1 MRQHQESKNMSPQEV
16 RETLSGLHFSA
27 NLSQTTATKLADLLK
42 ITEFPAGA
50 VIFEE
55 GSDHPWL
62 YVVVAGEVALEMCI
76 PARGCTRILTVGPG
90 DLLAWS
96 PLLSQ
101 GKMTATAIALTPTRL
116 FAASSQGVRDV
127 CEADHRFGYELMCE
141 MAKALAKRLVATRL
155 QLLDLYE
162 VSDRRGAAGVALR

>member
-1 MRQHQESKNMSPQEV
+1 MSPQEV

-27 NLSQTTATKLADLLK
+27 KLSQATATKLAELLK

-62 YVVVAGEVALEMCI
+62 YIVVAGEVALEMCI
-76 PARGCTRILTVGPG
+76 PARSCTRILTVGPG

-96 PLLSQ
+96 PVLVH

-116 FAASSQGVRDV
+116 FAASAQGVREV

-141 MAKALAKRLVATRL
+141 LAKALAKRLVATRL

-162 VSDRRGAAGVALR
+162 VPGRHESTGVAWR